1 MQRDTD
7 TTNTVLFTQWH
18 KRRALDKGA
27 ARPATAGAA
36 RDAQS
41 HRAHRL
47 AQSSMRQR

>member
-7 TTNTVLFTQWH
+7 TTSTVLFTQWH
-18 KRRALDKGA
+18 KRRALDKDE

-41 HRAHRL
+41 HRARRL
-47 AQSSMRQR
+47 AQPSIRQR

>member
-7 TTNTVLFTQWH
+7 TTNTVFCTQWH

>member
-7 TTNTVLFTQWH
+7 TTNTVFCTQWH

-27 ARPATAGAA
+27 AGDGGAA

>member
-18 KRRALDKGA
+18 KRRALDKDE
-27 ARPATAGAA
+27 ARLATAGAA
-36 RDAQS
+36 RDTQA

-47 AQSSMRQR
+47 AQPSMRQR